1 MGDPEIHALWTEE
14 RQKSV
19 AQRLEIRGPTA
30 RPLIYVAGSTKR

>member
-19 AQRLEIRGPTA
+19 AQRLEIDQR
-30 RPLIYVAGSTKR
+30 RVRIYVAGSTRR